1 MIVSA
6 NGSAGRADNGR
17 AERGRSPPLE
27 GLDPA
32 VERCAPRYL
41 GTEIARRLAAA
52 DIFSPLID
60 GVSTRRGTLMA
71 ALQHGLPIVGT
82 AGPLTDS
89 ILLESG
95 SALSLVAVGDRD
107 GFADEVRRLADEA
120 AERQSM
126 RRAGR
131 RLYERFRLAVTAERI
146 LEEIET
152 ERSQ

>member
-1 MIVSA
+1 M
-6 NGSAGRADNGR
+6 
-17 AERGRSPPLE
+17 E
-27 GLDPA
+27 LD
-32 VERCAPRYL
+32 APGYL
-41 GTEIARRLAAA
+41 GTESIARRLAAA
-52 DIFSPLID
+52 DIFLSPLID

-131 RLYERFRLAVTAERI
+131 RLYERNFDWPVTAERI